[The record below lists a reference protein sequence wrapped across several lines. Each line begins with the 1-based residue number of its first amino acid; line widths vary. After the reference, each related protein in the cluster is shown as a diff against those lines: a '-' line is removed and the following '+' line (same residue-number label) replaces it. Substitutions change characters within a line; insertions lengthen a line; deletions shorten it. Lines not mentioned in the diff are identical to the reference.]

1 MRGLP
6 WFPAGIPIWPT
17 SRLCQIFTY
26 LSGVKSY
33 SGVVCV
39 RGRLQGRVVLRG
51 EPLRGAQGRLRRES
65 SACVGAR
72 RVVAPSRKS
81 LW

>member
-6 WFPAGIPIWPT
+6 SFPAGIPIWPT

-39 RGRLQGRVVLRG
+39 HGRLQGRVVLRE
-51 EPLRGAQGRLRRES
+51 EPCEARGRLRS
-65 SACVGAR
+65 SRLAGVVGCCVLCEK
-72 RVVAPSRKS
+72 V
-81 LW
+81 W